1 MVREKPLKIQ
11 PNPLKPAGEL
21 RVHYATLI
29 SHRQQKFC
37 EIHKDK
43 SNARIQPLSAN
54 NIQAAMLRKQL
65 SSILNCVAN
74 NPT

>member
-21 RVHYATLI
+21 RAHYATLI

-43 SNARIQPLSAN
+43 SNARIQTLSAS
-54 NIQAAMLRKQL
+54 NIQAMLRKQVSL
-65 SSILNCVAN
+65 VLNCVTN